1 MLSHFSHGQL
11 FTSLQTVTR
20 LAPLSMEFSRKEY
33 WSGLPCPSP
42 GDLLDPGIKPTS
54 LVSPTLAGGFFHT
67 SATWEVHKYVYMHA
81 RSIKLFLSIF
91 VVFLATQKFI
101 LQVNC
106 YQHMKMMYIWFIF
119 LSREYS
125 LLMLVSSFELFTS
138 FSLLLKDPNFYLYTL
153 VPWW

>member
-1 MLSHFSHGQL
+1 MLSHFSRVQL
-11 FTSLQTVTR
+11 FTSLQTVTCQD
-20 LAPLSMEFSRKEY
+20 PLSMELSRKEY
-33 WSGLPCPSP
+33 WSRLPCPSP

-54 LVSPTLAGGFFHT
+54 LVSPTLGGEFFT
-67 SATWEVHKYVYMHA
+67 ISATWEVCKYVYMHVI
-81 RSIKLFLSIF
+81 SIKHFF
-91 VVFLATQKFI
+91 VVFLATQKFT

-125 LLMLVSSFELFTS
+125 LLMFVSSFELFIS
-138 FSLLLKDPNFYLYTL
+138 FSLLLKDPNFYIYTL

>member
-1 MLSHFSHGQL
+1 M
-11 FTSLQTVTR
+11 
-20 LAPLSMEFSRKEY
+20 
-33 WSGLPCPSP
+33 PCPSP

-54 LVSPTLAGGFFHT
+54 LVSPTLAGGFFST
-67 SATWEVHKYVYMHA
+67 TATWEARKYVYMHA
-81 RSIKLFLSIF
+81 RSIKIFLSIF
-91 VVFLATQKFI
+91 VVFLATVKFI